1 MTATA
6 IEQADIVTSVGED
19 EVDDVELGKE
29 EQKHRFVVMRAKG
42 YSYARI
48 ARELGVS
55 KGTLASWNAEL
66 EAEVARVRAM
76 ELEALQEEFFLLKE
90 GRIRLIGEQLK
101 AIQAEIGKR
110 DLSEIKIDKLLELQ
124 LRYFGELKGEYVET
138 GQRTRIGPKLN
149 SNDIRE
155 EFQSLLRRYQAGEI
169 TETQA
174 KLEEAILQA
183 MLKAIEQT
191 ELAAK
196 LERLEAA
203 IETRR

>member
-1 MTATA
+1 MTETATEYA
-6 IEQADIVTSVGED
+6 EVLTSVND
-19 EVDDVELGKE
+19 DPVDNNALGKE
-29 EQKHRFVVMRAKG
+29 EQKSRFVMMRAKG

-66 EAEVARVRAM
+66 EGEVARVRAM

-90 GRIRLIGEQLK
+90 GRIRLVGEQLK
-101 AIQAEIGKR
+101 AIQAELGKR
-110 DLSEIKIDKLLELQ
+110 DLSNVNTAKLLELQ

-138 GQRTRIGPKLN
+138 GRRTRTGPKLN
-149 SNDIRE
+149 SNDIRAE
-155 EFQSLLRRYQAGEI
+155 LQSLLRRYQTGEI
-169 TETQA
+169 NETQA

-196 LERLEAA
+196 LERLEAVLEA
-203 IETRR
+203 RR

>member
-1 MTATA
+1 
-6 IEQADIVTSVGED
+6 
-19 EVDDVELGKE
+19 
-29 EQKHRFVVMRAKG
+29 
-42 YSYARI
+42 
-48 ARELGVS
+48 
-55 KGTLASWNAEL
+55 
-66 EAEVARVRAM
+66 M

-90 GRIRLIGEQLK
+90 GRIRLVGEQLK

-155 EFQSLLRRYQAGEI
+155 ELQSLLRRYQAGEI
-169 TETQA
+169 NETQA

-183 MLKAIEQT
+183 MLKAIKQT

-196 LERLEAA
+196 LERLEAV